1 MPPRHS
7 TTLFSPISQVLD
19 GWTPPAIVV
28 LGDES
33 AGKSTILEQLAMLP
47 VFPRKKRFCTRLAI
61 HVHVGLNQGR
71 DGPLPSSLPSWHVCI
86 RVSIHTRAQM
96 QGSGIRV

>member
-1 MPPRHS
+1 M
-7 TTLFSPISQVLD
+7 
-19 GWTPPAIVV
+19 VV

-61 HVHVGLNQGR
+61 HVRLRRSPDAKSVATLSVQDAHTGVKIGDLFSQG
-71 DGPLPSSLPSWHVCI
+71 HATH
-86 RVSIHTRAQM
+86 SIFRTNVN
-96 QGSGIRV
+96 G